1 MKLYYTGY
9 SPYARICRI
18 IVLEKGLEDRVEM
31 LEAQVRTEGSPFYDV
46 NPSGRVPYLQRQNG
60 PGLEGSSLIACY
72 LDRADGNPIF
82 GPWDGKG
89 SLEVRRLE
97 MLGRSLM
104 DGTTNWAREIF
115 MHPEEHRAPKVLA
128 HEKARAT
135 RMLDQWDREID
146 NPLMHGAL
154 NIAQI
159 TMIAALQ
166 MNIVNTEFKWRDSHP
181 KLSTWFAPRSE
192 RPSVQATQPP
202 GAMF

>member
-18 IVLEKGLEDRVEM
+18 IVLEKGLEGRIEM
-31 LEAQVRTEGSPFYDV
+31 LEAQVRTENSPYYKI
-46 NPSGRVPYLQRQNG
+46 NPSGRVPYLKCDNG
-60 PGLEGSSLIACY
+60 QGLEGSSLIAAY
-72 LDRADGNPIF
+72 IDRSDGNPIF

-89 SLEVRRLE
+89 SLEMRRLE

-115 MHPEEHRAPKVLA
+115 MHEEGCRSKKVLK
-128 HEKARAT
+128 HEKARA
-135 RMLDQWDREID
+135 DRLLKLWEVEIS
-146 NPLMHGAL
+146 NPAMTGKL

-166 MNIVNTEFKWRDSHP
+166 MNIVNTEFKWQDDHP
-181 KLSTWFAPRSE
+181 KLNQWLTPHLN
-192 RPSVQATQPP
+192 RPSVKNTLPP
-202 GAMF
+202 GSMF